1 MEARRGG
8 RRKPVITVRPLA
20 AGEGEPLGQVRL
32 RELPHVFG
40 GTAKGSERTWLQY
53 VNDDL
58 SMVHRTY
65 HVAVLDWDRR
75 QVHQIE
81 TEYYE
86 PEFPEARLWLQEWV
100 EETDETWRTVMWGQR
115 YPNATAELRPQE
127 AVMARVLRPG
137 EGGVEAA
144 TYLLD
149 SCGQF
154 QARCLR
160 LWSGSGEG
168 DDASPLH
175 EYFVDEDGCC
185 LWGRYWGPAEQPAA
199 DAVTMEREGRR
210 YALRWEQVPNR
221 LVRAIW

>member
-1 MEARRGG
+1 MEARQGG
-8 RRKPVITVRPLA
+8 RRKPVITVRPLGP
-20 AGEGEPLGQVRL
+20 GEGEPLGQVRL

-40 GTAKGSERTWLQY
+40 GTAKGSERIWLQY

-65 HVAVLDWDRR
+65 YVALLAWDGRD
-75 QVHQIE
+75 VHQIE

-86 PEFPEARLWLQEWV
+86 PEFPEARLWMQEWV
-100 EETDETWRTVMWGQR
+100 EETDDAWRTVMWGQR
-115 YPNATAELRPQE
+115 YPNASAELRPE
-127 AVMARVLRPG
+127 DSVMERVLRPG
-137 EGGVEAA
+137 EGGVEAP

-160 LWSGSGEG
+160 LWTGKAAEG
-168 DDASPLH
+168 VQ
-175 EYFVDEDGCC
+175 EYCIDEHGDC
-185 LWGRYWGPAEQPAA
+185 LYGRHWGAAQGDVAA
-199 DAVTMEREGRR
+199 DAVTMERDGQR
-210 YALRWEQVPNR
+210 YVLQWEQVPNR